1 MIDSIV
7 GVLSW
12 LPEEWLI
19 FFISILPIIELRG
32 AIPVGIAMGLP
43 AWETFLIAI
52 AGNGIVALVLLLA
65 LPKFFEF
72 CCRFRRLRPIL
83 DRIVSKARNKGQGVN
98 TKGMLGLLLF
108 VAVPLPGTGVWT
120 GCLLA
125 YLLGMRIRH
134 ALLAVTLGMIIA
146 GVLMTLGSLGL
157 MTLVG
162 DIEIALLVI
171 LAALVAAY
179 MIQKIRKRKRNN

>member
-1 MIDSIV
+1 MIDSVV
-7 GVLSW
+7 GALSW
-12 LPEEWLI
+12 LPAEWLI

-72 CCRFRRLRPIL
+72 FCRFPRLRPVL
-83 DRIVSKARNKGQGVN
+83 DRIVSKARNKGQGMN
-98 TKGMLGLLLF
+98 AKGMVGLLLF

-125 YLLGMRIRH
+125 YLLGMRICH

-162 DIEIALLVI
+162 DIEIALLII
-171 LAALVAAY
+171 LAVLIAAY
-179 MIQKIRKRKRNN
+179 VFQKIHRRRKQ

>member
-1 MIDSIV
+1 MIDSVV
-7 GVLSW
+7 GALSW
-12 LPEEWLI
+12 LPAEWLI

-72 CCRFRRLRPIL
+72 FCRFPRLRPVL
-83 DRIVSKARNKGQGVN
+83 DRIVSKARNKGQGMN
-98 TKGMLGLLLF
+98 AKGMVGLLLF

-120 GCLLA
+120 GCRICWECA
-125 YLLGMRIRH
+125 FVMRYWR
-134 ALLAVTLGMIIA
+134 
-146 GVLMTLGSLGL
+146 
-157 MTLVG
+157 
-162 DIEIALLVI
+162 
-171 LAALVAAY
+171 
-179 MIQKIRKRKRNN
+179 

>member
-1 MIDSIV
+1 MVDSIV
-7 GVLSW
+7 GALSW
-12 LPEEWLI
+12 LPTEWLI
-19 FFISILPIIELRG
+19 FFISLLPVIELRG

-43 AWETFLIAI
+43 AWESFLISI

-72 CCRFRRLRPIL
+72 CYRFPRLQPLLERIL
-83 DRIVSKARNKGQGVN
+83 SKARNKG
-98 TKGMLGLLLF
+98 KGMNAKGMVGLLLF

-134 ALLAVTLGMIIA
+134 ALLAVTLGMILA
-146 GVLMTLGSLGL
+146 GILMTLGSLGL

-162 DIEIALLVI
+162 DIEIALLII
-171 LAALVAAY
+171 LVLLIAAY
-179 MIQKIRKRKRNN
+179 VVKRIRQRQN